1 MEFNLNGVKIN
12 KASLKDS
19 KDILNL
25 LGSSHN
31 LVGYKDETFS
41 LNEVK
46 DYIKQKVNFVIV
58 SKFKDKIIG
67 VMIANFWKEYCYLY
81 LFVVSQEYQGLGV
94 GSLMLKYLEEKSRK
108 QGYIGL
114 IVKEDNKDMRDFITK
129 RGYSQGDKFI
139 YFYKDLEY

>member
-1 MEFNLNGVKIN
+1 MNFELNKIEIK
-12 KASLKDS
+12 KASIKDS

-31 LVGYKDETFS
+31 LVGYQEETFS

-46 DYIKQKVNFVIV
+46 DYIKQKVNFVVV
-58 SKFKDKIIG
+58 SKFQNKIIG
-67 VMIANFWKEYCYLY
+67 VIIANFWKEYCYLY
-81 LFVVSQEYQGLGV
+81 LFVVSQDYQGLGV

-114 IVKEDNKDMRDFITK
+114 IVKEDNKKMIDFIGK
-129 RGYSQGDKFI
+129 RGYSKGDKFI